1 MIKSLLLKTIK
12 GKPLT
17 IWVEGQ
23 TRGLLEKFQI
33 RTLPFNY
40 IDYNWLFIILLWYF
54 FIYNYF
60 DYNWLIIMLL
70 WYFFFIYNLA
80 YLKSSIFFKIRDV
93 KKPQL
98 LFIPEKYSEDEA
110 LVVKLKNQDYSII
123 FFQIHKI

>member
-40 IDYNWLFIILLWYF
+40 IVIIGYLLYFYDIF

-60 DYNWLIIMLL
+60 DYNWLFIMLL
-70 WYFFFIYNLA
+70 WYLFFIYNLA
-80 YLKSSIFFKIRDV
+80 YLKSLIFLKIKDV

-98 LFIPEKYSEDEA
+98 LFVP
-110 LVVKLKNQDYSII
+110 
-123 FFQIHKI
+123 